1 MFTESLF
8 TTSALTVLF
17 RPPCRSPGPS
27 GGQSKR
33 PMDKK
38 LRRQIANCNERRRMQ
53 SINAGF
59 HTLRVLMPHLQGEKL
74 SKVCNLHTGGRCVC
88 QRSNCASPYFRLL
101 YSNMQQ
107 STFSDWIKRGSDSSN
122 KTPPSVSC
130 SLSTGPTVTQAP
142 WTRSQQTAKWTRQP
156 ALSVLTMSVLPR
168 KSWNRSLPLRRKS
181 TASRQ
186 SWRGR
191 GLAGSCSRLGSKTAL
206 HRRKMMKKTTLNQ
219 TSMNSSRRGR
229 GWTLRQTQ
237 GTTWTSLWGPFARLR
252 ETHSADRQ
260 PPPVGLR
267 RGALAHSLPSPL
279 VTTPESVLSLLYVLH
294 KPHLLP
300 LYHSISCSSSSC
312 LPALPAPA
320 IIAYNS
326 PTIPHRLPQHWVQ
339 WLCWPHTTQRVYSIT
354 FSISLPSHLKRLLL
368 HPHILILY
376 HLQC

>member
-1 MFTESLF
+1 MFTGSLF

-74 SKVCNLHTGGRCVC
+74 SKVCSLHTGGSCVC

-101 YSNMQQ
+101 YSSMQQ
-107 STFSDWIKRGSDSSN
+107 STFSDWIKRENDSSN

-130 SLSTGPTVTQAP
+130 SLNTGPTVTQAP
-142 WTRSQQTAKWTRQP
+142 WIRSQQTAKWTRQP
-156 ALSVLTMSVLPR
+156 ALSVLTMSVLPQ
-168 KSWNRSLPLRRKS
+168 KSWSKSLPLRRKS

-206 HRRKMMKKTTLNQ
+206 RRRKMTKKTTLNQ

-229 GWTLRQTQ
+229 GWTLRQMQ

-260 PPPVGLR
+260 PPPVDLR

-279 VTTPESVLSLLYVLH
+279 VTTPESVLSLPYVLH
-294 KPHLLP
+294 KPHLPPSPRQLLLFLLLSASP
-300 LYHSISCSSSSC
+300 CHYCLQIHLLFPTAYLSIGFNYADHTLHS
-312 LPALPAPA
+312 
-320 IIAYNS
+320 
-326 PTIPHRLPQHWVQ
+326 V
-339 WLCWPHTTQRVYSIT
+339 SIQ
-354 FSISLPSHLKRLLL
+354 SHSQFHCPPIWKRLLL